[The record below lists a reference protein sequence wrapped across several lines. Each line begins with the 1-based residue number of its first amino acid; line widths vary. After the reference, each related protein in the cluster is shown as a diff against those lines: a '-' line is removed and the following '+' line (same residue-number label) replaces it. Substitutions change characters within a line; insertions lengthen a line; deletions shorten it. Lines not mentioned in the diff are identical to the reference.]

1 MKKSKKKIF
10 KYLQSV
16 LLTTSIIVSSAAAYT
31 SAATTSSDSSSCE
44 LKKISRVVKSNNS
57 GLLRYAYEDEKGNT
71 IDFDSSAKASS
82 NSAKKGA
89 GILPSS

>member
-31 SAATTSSDSSSCE
+31 SAATTSSDSIRDCCVTHMKM
-44 LKKISRVVKSNNS
+44 KKV
-57 GLLRYAYEDEKGNT
+57 
-71 IDFDSSAKASS
+71 
-82 NSAKKGA
+82 
-89 GILPSS
+89 IL